1 MNDTLLINRIDHR
14 DYSSKRNTVFFQI
27 GNMHQPRIER
37 RLMDL
42 INNNRLIN
50 EEDVVYKY
58 NGIEVYIL
66 TQSIPILVK
75 LLSENNIPVYG
86 VYAIYI
92 NR

>member
-42 INNNRLIN
+42 INNNRLID

-86 VYAIYI
+86 VYAIY
-92 NR
+92 NPR